1 MLLRPRT
8 ADAHA
13 ESLGSEKQNVTYTYK
28 HQAVGVRENEAAPN
42 FETNKHNMTDDQN
55 IEQELQDELECKPKE
70 VRDKDQRLMM
80 QLSTRVKPEIGAQM
94 LSICNQFG
102 FSVFFCLQK
111 LVEVMVRMKD
121 DQHNL
126 TPELMRII
134 RQFENIP
141 GWSKSICLADSGQE
155 FGIVEAI
162 YIMRAPGR
170 EGYRLCWVERPMM
183 DGDAY
188 GWSAT
193 YNVQYILERF
203 IEVMNPSL
211 YKHLRLLAVDLG
223 TESMLDTIQ
232 RIADEYMENPDEI
245 ELRMQ
250 FENNDWHKGAKMYE
264 EHNRK
269 RPTKTKQTTTTT
281 KIQSLRPY

>member
-1 MLLRPRT
+1 M
-8 ADAHA
+8 
-13 ESLGSEKQNVTYTYK
+13 
-28 HQAVGVRENEAAPN
+28 
-42 FETNKHNMTDDQN
+42 TNDQN
-55 IEQELQDELECKPKE
+55 IEQMDAELQPKE

-80 QLSTRVKPEIGAQM
+80 QFSTRVTPEIGAQL
-94 LSICNQFG
+94 LSICKQFG

-126 TPELMRII
+126 SPELMRII

-141 GWSKSICLADSGQE
+141 GWSKSICLADGGQE

-162 YIMRAPGR
+162 YILRAPGK
-170 EGYRLCWVERPMM
+170 EGYRLCLVERPTLE
-183 DGDAY
+183 GDAY

-193 YNVQYILERF
+193 YNVQRILERF

-211 YKHLRLLAVDLG
+211 YRHLRLLAVNLG

-232 RIADEYMENPDEI
+232 RIADEYMENPDEV
-245 ELRMQ
+245 ELRLQ
-250 FENNDWHKGAKMYE
+250 FEGNDWHKGAQMTDRTRYKRPYTPSE
-264 EHNRK
+264 EHIQ
-269 RPTKTKQTTTTT
+269 KT
-281 KIQSLRPY
+281 LFDHEDE

>member
-1 MLLRPRT
+1 MEHCSRVQHLAKSVGHQVGRVTRP
-8 ADAHA
+8 A
-13 ESLGSEKQNVTYTYK
+13 YK
-28 HQAVGVRENEAAPN
+28 TKKN
-42 FETNKHNMTDDQN
+42 NMTTDQN
-55 IEQELQDELECKPKE
+55 IEQEELELQPKE

-80 QLSTRVKPEIGAQM
+80 QFSTRVTPEIGAQM
-94 LSICNQFG
+94 LSICKQFG

-126 TPELMRII
+126 SPELMRVI

-141 GWSKSICLADSGQE
+141 GWSKSICLADGGQE

-162 YIMRAPGR
+162 YILRAPGR

-193 YNVQYILERF
+193 YNVQ
-203 IEVMNPSL
+203 
-211 YKHLRLLAVDLG
+211 
-223 TESMLDTIQ
+223 
-232 RIADEYMENPDEI
+232 
-245 ELRMQ
+245 
-250 FENNDWHKGAKMYE
+250 
-264 EHNRK
+264 
-269 RPTKTKQTTTTT
+269 
-281 KIQSLRPY
+281 

>member
-1 MLLRPRT
+1 M
-8 ADAHA
+8 DA
-13 ESLGSEKQNVTYTYK
+13 
-28 HQAVGVRENEAAPN
+28 
-42 FETNKHNMTDDQN
+42 
-55 IEQELQDELECKPKE
+55 ELQPKE

-94 LSICNQFG
+94 LSICKQFG

-111 LVEVMVRMKD
+111 LVEVMVKMKD

-141 GWSKSICLADSGQE
+141 GWSKSICLADGGQE

-162 YIMRAPGR
+162 YILRAKGK
-170 EGYRLCWVERPMM
+170 EGNRLIHVERPMM
-183 DGDAY
+183 EGDDK
-188 GWSAT
+188 WKAT

-211 YKHLRLLAVDLG
+211 YRHLRLLALDLG
-223 TESMLDTIQ
+223 TQSMLDTIQ
-232 RIADEYMENPDEI
+232 MIADEFMENPDEI
-245 ELRMQ
+245 ELRLQ
-250 FENNDWHKGAKMYE
+250 FENNDWHEGAKMYE
-264 EHNRK
+264 QKPYK
-269 RPTKTKQTTTTT
+269 RTYTPSEETQQKLFNN
-281 KIQSLRPY
+281 IDE

>member
-1 MLLRPRT
+1 M
-8 ADAHA
+8 
-13 ESLGSEKQNVTYTYK
+13 
-28 HQAVGVRENEAAPN
+28 
-42 FETNKHNMTDDQN
+42 TNDQN
-55 IEQELQDELECKPKE
+55 IEMDAELQPKQ
-70 VRDKDQRLMM
+70 VRDKDHRLMM
-80 QLSTRVKPEIGAQM
+80 QFGTRVTPEIGAQM
-94 LSICNQFG
+94 LSICKQFG

-126 TPELMRII
+126 SPELMRII

-141 GWSKSICLADSGQE
+141 GWSKSICLADGGQE

-162 YIMRAPGR
+162 YILRAPGR

-183 DGDAY
+183 DGDEY

-211 YKHLRLLAVDLG
+211 YRHLRLLAVDMG
-223 TESMLDTIQ
+223 TTSMLDTIQ
-232 RIADEYMENPDEI
+232 RIADEQMENPDEI
-245 ELRMQ
+245 ELRRQ
-250 FENNDWHKGAKMYE
+250 FEANDYHRGAQMTDRTRYKRPYTPSE
-264 EHNRK
+264 EHLQ
-269 RPTKTKQTTTTT
+269 KTLFDDQNEE
-281 KIQSLRPY
+281 

>member
-1 MLLRPRT
+1 M
-8 ADAHA
+8 
-13 ESLGSEKQNVTYTYK
+13 
-28 HQAVGVRENEAAPN
+28 
-42 FETNKHNMTDDQN
+42 TNDQN
-55 IEQELQDELECKPKE
+55 IEQMDAELQPKE

-80 QLSTRVKPEIGAQM
+80 QFSTRVTPEIGAQL
-94 LSICNQFG
+94 LSICKQFG

-126 TPELMRII
+126 SPELMRII

-141 GWSKSICLADSGQE
+141 GWSKSICLADGGQE

-162 YIMRAPGR
+162 YILRAPGK
-170 EGYRLCWVERPMM
+170 EGYRLCLVERPTLE
-183 DGDAY
+183 GDAY

-193 YNVQYILERF
+193 YNVQRILERF

-211 YKHLRLLAVDLG
+211 YRHLRLLAVNLG

-232 RIADEYMENPDEI
+232 RIADEYMENPDEV
-245 ELRMQ
+245 ELRLQ
-250 FENNDWHKGAKMYE
+250 FEQNDWHKGAKMTDRTRYKRPYTPSE
-264 EHNRK
+264 EHIQ
-269 RPTKTKQTTTTT
+269 KT
-281 KIQSLRPY
+281 LFDHEDE

>member
-1 MLLRPRT
+1 
-8 ADAHA
+8 
-13 ESLGSEKQNVTYTYK
+13 
-28 HQAVGVRENEAAPN
+28 
-42 FETNKHNMTDDQN
+42 
-55 IEQELQDELECKPKE
+55 
-70 VRDKDQRLMM
+70 
-80 QLSTRVKPEIGAQM
+80 
-94 LSICNQFG
+94 
-102 FSVFFCLQK
+102 
-111 LVEVMVRMKD
+111 
-121 DQHNL
+121 
-126 TPELMRII
+126 
-134 RQFENIP
+134 
-141 GWSKSICLADSGQE
+141 
-155 FGIVEAI
+155 
-162 YIMRAPGR
+162 
-170 EGYRLCWVERPMM
+170 MM

-250 FENNDWHKGAKMYE
+250 FESNDWHKGAQMHE

-269 RPTKTKQTTTTT
+269 RPYTPSEEHLQKTLFDNQNEDN
-281 KIQSLRPY
+281 

>member
-1 MLLRPRT
+1 M
-8 ADAHA
+8 
-13 ESLGSEKQNVTYTYK
+13 
-28 HQAVGVRENEAAPN
+28 
-42 FETNKHNMTDDQN
+42 TNDQN
-55 IEQELQDELECKPKE
+55 IEMDAELQPKE

-141 GWSKSICLADSGQE
+141 GWSKSICLADGSQE

-162 YIMRAPGR
+162 YILRAPGR
-170 EGYRLCWVERPMM
+170 EGSRLVHVERPMM
-183 DGDAY
+183 EGDDK
-188 GWSAT
+188 WEAT
-193 YNVQYILERF
+193 YNVQEILERF
-203 IEVMNPSL
+203 IKEMNPSL
-211 YKHLRLLAVDLG
+211 YRHLHLLAKDLG

-269 RPTKTKQTTTTT
+269 RPYTPSEEHLQKT
-281 KIQSLRPY
+281 LFDNEDN

>member
-1 MLLRPRT
+1 MKQ
-8 ADAHA
+8 
-13 ESLGSEKQNVTYTYK
+13 EEKDM
-28 HQAVGVRENEAAPN
+28 
-42 FETNKHNMTDDQN
+42 TNDQN
-55 IEQELQDELECKPKE
+55 IEQMDAELQPKE

-141 GWSKSICLADSGQE
+141 GWSKSICLADGGQE

-162 YIMRAPGR
+162 YILRAKGK
-170 EGYRLCWVERPMM
+170 EGNRLVHVERPMM

-193 YNVQYILERF
+193 SNVQYMLERF
-203 IEVMNPSL
+203 IELMNPSL
-211 YKHLRLLAVDLG
+211 YKHLRLLATELG

-232 RIADEYMENPDEI
+232 RIADEFMENPDEV
-245 ELRMQ
+245 ELRLQ
-250 FENNDWHKGAKMYE
+250 FEQNDYHRGAQMTDRTQY
-264 EHNRK
+264 K
-269 RPTKTKQTTTTT
+269 RPYTHSMDYIETQ
-281 KIQSLRPY
+281 QSLFDDNDINQ

>member
-1 MLLRPRT
+1 
-8 ADAHA
+8 
-13 ESLGSEKQNVTYTYK
+13 
-28 HQAVGVRENEAAPN
+28 
-42 FETNKHNMTDDQN
+42 
-55 IEQELQDELECKPKE
+55 
-70 VRDKDQRLMM
+70 M
-80 QLSTRVKPEIGAQM
+80 QLQTKVTPEVYAQIQHIG
-94 LSICNQFG
+94 NTFG
-102 FSVFFCLQK
+102 FSVFHTLRMFCDIMIRLG
-111 LVEVMVRMKD
+111 D
-121 DQHNL
+121 DKHNL
-126 TPELMRII
+126 SPELMRMV

-141 GWSKSICLADSGQE
+141 GWSKSICLADDEQE
-155 FGIVEAI
+155 LGIVEAL
-162 YIMRAPGR
+162 YVLRAPGK
-170 EGYRLCWVERPMM
+170 EGYRLVWVERPMM
-183 DGDAY
+183 DGDEY

-250 FENNDWHKGAKMYE
+250 FESNDWHKGAQMHE

-269 RPTKTKQTTTTT
+269 RPYNPSEEHLQKT
-281 KIQSLRPY
+281 LFDNEE

>member
-1 MLLRPRT
+1 MKNDKLI
-8 ADAHA
+8 
-13 ESLGSEKQNVTYTYK
+13 EK
-28 HQAVGVRENEAAPN
+28 E
-42 FETNKHNMTDDQN
+42 
-55 IEQELQDELECKPKE
+55 ELECKPK
-70 VRDKDQRLMM
+70 VVQGKDGRKKM
-80 QLSTRVKPEIGAQM
+80 QFGTRVTPEIGAQM

-141 GWSKSICLADSGQE
+141 GWSKSICLADDGQE
-155 FGIVEAI
+155 FGIIEAI
-162 YIMRAPGR
+162 YVLRAKGK
-170 EGYRLCWVERPMM
+170 EGNRLVHVERPMM
-183 DGDAY
+183 EGDDK
-188 GWSAT
+188 WKAT
-193 YNVQYILERF
+193 YNVQQILERF

-211 YKHLRLLAVDLG
+211 YLHLRRLAVNLG

-250 FENNDWHKGAKMYE
+250 FENNDWNNGAKMYE

-269 RPTKTKQTTTTT
+269 RPYTPSEEHLQKT
-281 KIQSLRPY
+281 LFDNEDN

>member
-1 MLLRPRT
+1 M
-8 ADAHA
+8 
-13 ESLGSEKQNVTYTYK
+13 
-28 HQAVGVRENEAAPN
+28 
-42 FETNKHNMTDDQN
+42 TNDQN
-55 IEQELQDELECKPKE
+55 IEMDAELQPKE

-141 GWSKSICLADSGQE
+141 GWSKSICLADGGQE

-162 YIMRAPGR
+162 YILRAPGR

-183 DGDAY
+183 DGDEY

-203 IEVMNPSL
+203 IKVMNPSL
-211 YKHLRLLAVDLG
+211 YRHLELLAKDLG

-232 RIADEYMENPDEI
+232 QIADEFMENPDEV
-245 ELRMQ
+245 ELRLQ
-250 FENNDWHKGAKMYE
+250 FEKNDWHIGAQMHDRTHYKRPYTPSE
-264 EHNRK
+264 EHLQ
-269 RPTKTKQTTTTT
+269 KT
-281 KIQSLRPY
+281 LFDNEDENN

>member
-1 MLLRPRT
+1 
-8 ADAHA
+8 
-13 ESLGSEKQNVTYTYK
+13 
-28 HQAVGVRENEAAPN
+28 
-42 FETNKHNMTDDQN
+42 MTTDQN
-55 IEQELQDELECKPKE
+55 IQQAELEQELQDELELQPKE

-80 QLSTRVKPEIGAQM
+80 QFSTRVTPEIGAQL
-94 LSICNQFG
+94 LSICKQFG

-126 TPELMRII
+126 SPELMRII

-141 GWSKSICLADSGQE
+141 GWSKAICMADGGQE

-162 YIMRAPGR
+162 YIMRAQGR
-170 EGYRLCWVERPMM
+170 EGCRLCWVERPMM
-183 DGDAY
+183 DGDEY

-211 YKHLRLLAVDLG
+211 YRHLRLLAVDMG
-223 TESMLDTIQ
+223 TTSMLDTIQ

-245 ELRMQ
+245 ELRKQ
-250 FENNDWHKGAKMYE
+250 FEANDWHKGAQMTDRTRYKRPYTPSE
-264 EHNRK
+264 EHLQ
-269 RPTKTKQTTTTT
+269 KTLFDDQNEE
-281 KIQSLRPY
+281 

>member
-1 MLLRPRT
+1 M
-8 ADAHA
+8 
-13 ESLGSEKQNVTYTYK
+13 
-28 HQAVGVRENEAAPN
+28 
-42 FETNKHNMTDDQN
+42 TNDQN
-55 IEQELQDELECKPKE
+55 IEMDAELQPKE

-141 GWSKSICLADSGQE
+141 GWSKSICLADGGQE

-162 YIMRAPGR
+162 YVLRAKGK
-170 EGYRLCWVERPMM
+170 EGNRLVHVERPMM
-183 DGDAY
+183 DGDDK
-188 GWSAT
+188 WKAT
-193 YNVQYILERF
+193 YNVQQILERF

-211 YKHLRLLAVDLG
+211 YRHLRLLAVDLG

-232 RIADEYMENPDEI
+232 RIADEFMENPDEV
-245 ELRMQ
+245 ELRLQ
-250 FENNDWHKGAKMYE
+250 FEQNDWHKGAQMTDRTRY
-264 EHNRK
+264 K
-269 RPTKTKQTTTTT
+269 RPYTHSMDYMETQMG
-281 KIQSLRPY
+281 LFDDED

>member
-1 MLLRPRT
+1 MFYNHTLR
-8 ADAHA
+8 
-13 ESLGSEKQNVTYTYK
+13 LGVNNVTFNLF
-28 HQAVGVRENEAAPN
+28 A
-42 FETNKHNMTDDQN
+42 
-55 IEQELQDELECKPKE
+55 
-70 VRDKDQRLMM
+70 
-80 QLSTRVKPEIGAQM
+80 
-94 LSICNQFG
+94 
-102 FSVFFCLQK
+102 FFFPFRCVSCYHSLK
-111 LVEVMVRMKD
+111 
-121 DQHNL
+121 
-126 TPELMRII
+126 
-134 RQFENIP
+134 
-141 GWSKSICLADSGQE
+141 

-269 RPTKTKQTTTTT
+269 RPYTPSEEHLQKTLFDNEEEK
-281 KIQSLRPY
+281 